1 MNINTTSSISNVTK
15 GFKYK
20 VYASFLLPGK
30 AYDAFFS
37 KIIGWIA
44 HLFDDASY
52 SASDFL

>member
-15 GFKYK
+15 GLKYK